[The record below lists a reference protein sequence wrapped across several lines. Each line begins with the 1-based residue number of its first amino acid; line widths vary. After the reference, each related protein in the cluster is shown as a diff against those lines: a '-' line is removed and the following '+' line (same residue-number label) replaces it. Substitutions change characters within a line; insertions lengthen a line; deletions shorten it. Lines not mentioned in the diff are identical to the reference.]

1 MTEGGPV
8 PVLIRAGTT
17 EEEVPAMKIKG
28 VVPGPIREHYI
39 NIINFGFYF
48 TLKCFEN

>member
-1 MTEGGPV
+1 MTEGGLV
-8 PVLIRAGTT
+8 SVLIRAGTT

-48 TLKCFEN
+48 TLK

>member
-8 PVLIRAGTT
+8 PVLIRVGTT

-28 VVPGPIREHYI
+28 VGPGPIRDKYI
-39 NIINFGFYF
+39 NKIIFGFYF
-48 TLKCFEN
+48 TLK